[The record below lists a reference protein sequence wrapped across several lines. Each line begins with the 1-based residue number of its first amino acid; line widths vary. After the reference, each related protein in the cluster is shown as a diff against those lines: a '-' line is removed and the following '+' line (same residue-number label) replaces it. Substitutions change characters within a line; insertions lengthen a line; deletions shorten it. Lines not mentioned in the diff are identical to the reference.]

1 MYAKHLLLGQRPCI
15 YNTNL
20 FPLLVSVGDGGVNN
34 PYKNYSNNGDV
45 SIPSP
50 VIIVEAVEDSGTRAA
65 AATNA
70 RMGIKR
76 SSGG

>member
-1 MYAKHLLLGQRPCI
+1 MRNAPPIGTAACR

-20 FPLLVSVGDGGVNN
+20 FPLLVSVGDSGVENS
-34 PYKNYSNNGDV
+34 YKNDSNNGDV
-45 SIPSP
+45 AIPSP